1 MIYVALPTVAPSR
14 ASAPQNGEDER
25 GRWSIERAGREV
37 PFYLA
42 MEEYV
47 ARRLNTGDDCF
58 FMWQVEPTVIFGR
71 NQLIENEVNLDFCR
85 RHGIRM
91 YRRKSGGGCV
101 YADGG
106 NVMFSYVTRVEN
118 VNFTFNRYVNLV
130 ALVLHRLGVEAKAT
144 GRNDVMVKTADGEWC
159 KVSGNAFYHVPGHSI
174 VHGTMLYDTN
184 MPYMLGAITPSEAK
198 LQSKGVES
206 VRQHIALL
214 KDHIGLSLDDF
225 KTFVRRN
232 LCQREVALTPADVG
246 CIEQM
251 AQEYLTDEFIF
262 GHNPRY
268 SVVRRRRLEG
278 VGEMEVRMELKNG
291 VIKRVNL
298 LGDFFV
304 TGDINALLLQP
315 LQGVELA
322 EEALQR
328 ALPPTLDNAILHLRR
343 DDFISLLLDA

>member
-1 MIYVALPTVAPSR
+1 MIYVALPSTAPMQPSPL
-14 ASAPQNGEDER
+14 SKGETDGAACPL
-25 GRWSIERAGREV
+25 GRMGREV

-47 ARRLNTGDDCF
+47 ARRMDTGDDCF

-85 RHGIRM
+85 QHGIRTF
-91 YRRKSGGGCV
+91 RRKSGGGCV
-101 YADGG
+101 YADMG
-106 NVMFSYVTRVEN
+106 NVMFSYVTRDEN

-130 ALVLHRLGVEAKAT
+130 ALVLHRLGVEARAT
-144 GRNDVMVKTADGEWC
+144 GRNDVMVKVGGGEWR
-159 KVSGNAFYHVPGHSI
+159 KVSGNAFYHVAGHSI

-184 MPYMLGAITPSEAK
+184 MGNMVGAITPSNEK

-214 KDHIGLSLDDF
+214 KDHIHLSLDDF
-225 KTFVRRN
+225 KTFVRQN
-232 LCQREVALTPADVG
+232 LCQSEVVLTPDDIRS
-246 CIEQM
+246 IEQIE
-251 AQEYLTDEFIF
+251 QEYLSDEFIY

-268 SVVRRRRLEG
+268 SIVRHRRIEG
-278 VGEMEVRMELKNG
+278 VGEMEARMELKNG
-291 VIKRVNL
+291 VIRRINL